1 MYKFSFTNK
10 NIMSS
15 IEELKEVV
23 EEVEE
28 KKPKDLKDI
37 MDRYGASQGELMEV
51 VVAMFLKLD
60 TIEKK
65 LATPLLAKLLSE

>member
-1 MYKFSFTNK
+1 
-10 NIMSS
+10 MSS

-23 EEVEE
+23 EEEKVEE
-28 KKPKDLKDI
+28 QKPKDLKDI
-37 MDRYGASQGELMEV
+37 MDRYGASQSELMEV
-51 VVAMFLKLD
+51 VVTMFLKLD